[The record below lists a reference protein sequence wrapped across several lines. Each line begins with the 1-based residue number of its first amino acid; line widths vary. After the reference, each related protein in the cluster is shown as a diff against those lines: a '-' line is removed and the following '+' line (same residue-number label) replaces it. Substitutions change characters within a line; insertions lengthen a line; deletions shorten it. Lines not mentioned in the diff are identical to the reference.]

1 MYCDCVAESFA
12 FFFFFLLPCSREFGE
27 NSMTVCGNGDIN
39 GGVTQL
45 QMKPP
50 KVVYRGIRLS
60 HPHSIYNLVN
70 KGDRKNLFQ

>member
-1 MYCDCVAESFA
+1 MSMYCDCVAESFA
-12 FFFFFLLPCSREFGE
+12 FFFYFCCHVAESSGQ

-50 KVVYRGIRLS
+50 KVVYREE
-60 HPHSIYNLVN
+60 
-70 KGDRKNLFQ
+70 